1 MGMTLFLERWP
12 DVSLV
17 MVLDILLVAALVYQL
32 FLLIRRTRAAQML
45 VGLAALALTAY
56 LAYLGQLPMVN
67 WLVAHVLPYAGIALV
82 VLFQAE
88 IRRGLARMGR
98 RLTFAGRS
106 QPEGQESYE
115 DIVLAANLFAQ
126 NRTGALM
133 VIERESGLRT
143 FAESG
148 VPLDARLS
156 YDLLATIFRAGAPLH
171 DGAVIVRRDRIVAAA
186 CFLPLSMNPVLS
198 RQLGTRH
205 RAGIGA
211 TEESDAVAVIVSEE
225 NGSIALAVGG
235 KIERGLSVEGLRLR
249 MSELLHRYLP
259 PAALPTPTTADELEP
274 APESKTE

>member
-1 MGMTLFLERWP
+1 MTQIFERWP
-12 DVSLV
+12 QVSLAT
-17 MVLDILLVAALVYQL
+17 VLDILLVAALVYQVL
-32 FLLIRRTRAAQML
+32 LLIKGTRAAQML
-45 VGLAALALTAY
+45 VGLAVLALAAY
-56 LAYLGQLPMVN
+56 LAHRWQLPMVN
-67 WLVAHVLPYAGIALV
+67 WLVSRVLPYAGIALV

-88 IRRGLARMGR
+88 IRRALARLGR

-106 QPEGQESYE
+106 QPEGRESYE
-115 DIVLAANLFAQ
+115 DIVLAAGLFAQ

-156 YDLLATIFRAGAPLH
+156 YDLLATIFGPGAPLH
-171 DGAVIVRRDRIVAAA
+171 DGAVIVRQDRIVAAA

-205 RAGIGA
+205 RAGIGI

-225 NGSIALAVGG
+225 NGSIALALGG
-235 KIERGLSVEGLRLR
+235 KIERDLTVEGLRQRL
-249 MSELLHRYLP
+249 SELLQAYLP
-259 PAALPTPTTADELEP
+259 PAALPTPIAEEMEP
-274 APESKTE
+274 APKTNRE

>member
-1 MGMTLFLERWP
+1 MTQIFERWP
-12 DVSLV
+12 QVSLPT
-17 MVLDILLVAALVYQL
+17 VLDILLVAALAYQA
-32 FLLIRRTRAAQML
+32 LLLVKGTRAAQML
-45 VGLAALALTAY
+45 VGLAVLALAAY
-56 LAYLGQLPMVN
+56 LAHRWELPMVN
-67 WLVAHVLPYAGIALV
+67 WLVSRVLPYAGIALV

-88 IRRGLARMGR
+88 IRRALARLGR
-98 RLTFAGRS
+98 RLTFAGRT
-106 QPEGQESYE
+106 QPQGQESYE

-148 VPLDARLS
+148 VPLDAQLS
-156 YDLLATIFRAGAPLH
+156 YDLLATIFGPAAPLH
-171 DGAVIVRRDRIVAAA
+171 DGAVIVRQDRIVAAA

-205 RAGIGA
+205 RAGIGI

-235 KIERGLSVEGLRLR
+235 KIERDLTVEGLRQR
-249 MSELLHRYLP
+249 MSELLQRYLP
-259 PAALPTPTTADELEP
+259 PTALPTPIAADELEP
-274 APESKTE
+274 APRSKTE